1 MFSAFSHRSAR
12 FRSGEHELKVAGTR
26 AEGEEAHLLQF
37 NLSSGRAVWFTGLA
51 TDLRPVATQ
60 RTPDSLYT
68 CMCAIAGEVEGYV
81 LLALGSSHDS
91 QCMPGVSADA
101 LSAFG
106 AAPLDYSVHLS

>member
-68 CMCAIAGEVEGYV
+68 CIGTIAGET
-81 LLALGSSHDS
+81 
-91 QCMPGVSADA
+91 
-101 LSAFG
+101 
-106 AAPLDYSVHLS
+106 